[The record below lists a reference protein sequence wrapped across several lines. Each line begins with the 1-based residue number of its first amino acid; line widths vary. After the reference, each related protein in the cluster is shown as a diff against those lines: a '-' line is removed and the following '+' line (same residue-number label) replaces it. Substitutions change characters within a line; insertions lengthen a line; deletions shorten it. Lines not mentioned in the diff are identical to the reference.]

1 MPAFVRRPDI
11 AADTADAIC
20 SLAGEIPGFVH
31 RIAGRRDPGSH
42 LDALA
47 GSDDVASDHRT
58 CLSGAML
65 AARAGA
71 RAPPSRPDQ
80 AVGRGPLTRTDS
92 GPARYKVRSC
102 TGAVAAIIA
111 SSWTVLD

>member
-65 AARAGA
+65 ARVQE
-71 RAPPSRPDQ
+71 RVLPHPAPIKPWV
-80 AVGRGPLTRTDS
+80 A
-92 GPARYKVRSC
+92 VRSLERIQDRHVEAGEL
-102 TGAVAAIIA
+102 THIA
-111 SSWTVLD
+111 R